1 MIIMEK
7 SIQNKIDAIWL
18 DFANGGMTDPLSVI
32 KQMTYLLFIKGLD
45 EVETNNEQTEQI
57 LGVKFKRI
65 FDDEHQDC
73 RWSKF
78 KNLSAPEMYNLMSTK
93 IFPFIKNMKADKDSS
108 FSKYMEKAMFMVP
121 SALVLEKVVT
131 KLDSIPMKDRDTKG
145 DIYEYLLS
153 KLSTAG
159 RNGQFR
165 TPRHII
171 KMMVELVKPTP
182 NDVICDPACGT
193 GGFLLEASEYL
204 RKNHSE
210 LFDSDSKKHHF
221 NNDMFYGFDTDDTM
235 LSISAMNMI
244 MHGID
249 NPNIEYKDSAS
260 GENTDTDKYS
270 LILANPPF
278 KGSIDESTIAP
289 TLTRICNTK
298 KTELLFLALFVRS
311 LRIGGRCACIVPDG
325 VLFGNSNAHKAIR
338 KEIIEKNKLEAVIS
352 MPNGVFQPY
361 AGVSTAILIFTKTT
375 TGGTDKV
382 WFYDMTG
389 DGYSLDARRIPVNN
403 NDIPDIISRFN
414 KLEKENER
422 DRTEKSFFVTKD
434 EIVNNDYDLSISKYK
449 KIISEPPKYENP
461 KVILNQI
468 IDLERQFEN
477 QLKELEELL

>member
-1 MIIMEK
+1 MEK
-7 SIQNKIDAIWL
+7 TIQNKIDAIWL

-57 LGVKFKRI
+57 LGVKFNRI

-78 KNLSAPEMYNLMSTK
+78 KNLKATEMYNLMSTK
-93 IFPFIKNMKADKDSS
+93 IFPFIKNMKAGKDSS
-108 FSKYMEKAMFMVP
+108 FSRYMAKAMFMVP

-204 RKNHSE
+204 RNNHSE
-210 LFDSDSKKHHF
+210 LFNSDSQKHHF

-260 GENTDTDKYS
+260 VDNTDTDKYS

-289 TLTRICNTK
+289 SLSKICDTK
-298 KTELLFLALFVRS
+298 KTELLFLALFIRS

-325 VLFGNSNAHKAIR
+325 VLFGSSNAHKAIR

-352 MPNGVFQPY
+352 MPSGVFQPY

-382 WFYDMTG
+382 WFYDMTA
-389 DGYSLDARRIPVNN
+389 DGYSLDARRIPIKD
-403 NDIPDIISRFN
+403 NDIPDIIERYDN
-414 KLEKENER
+414 ITKENDR
-422 DRTEKSFFVTKD
+422 SRTEKSFFVTKD
-434 EIVNNDYDLSISKYK
+434 EIVNHGYDLSINKYK
-449 KIISEPPKYENP
+449 EIIQEKIEYANPKIIFK
-461 KVILNQI
+461 QI
-468 IDLERQFEN
+468 NDMEEQFQT
-477 QLKELEELL
+477 QLKALEELL

>member
-1 MIIMEK
+1 MEK
-7 SIQNKIDAIWL
+7 AIQNKIDAIWL

-45 EVETNNEQTEQI
+45 EVETNNEQTEQL
-57 LGVKFKRI
+57 LGVKFDRI
-65 FDDEHQDC
+65 FDNEHQDC

-78 KNLSAPEMYNLMSTK
+78 KNLSASEMYNLMSTK
-93 IFPFIKNMKADKDSS
+93 IFPFIKNLKAGKDSS
-108 FSKYMEKAMFMVP
+108 FSRYMEKAMFMVP

-171 KMMVELVKPTP
+171 RMMVEMVKPTS
-182 NDVICDPACGT
+182 NDIICDPTCGT

-204 RKNHSE
+204 RKNHSD
-210 LFDSDSKKHHF
+210 LFNSDSQKHHF

-249 NPNIEYKDSAS
+249 KPNIEYRDSAS
-260 GENTDTDKYS
+260 GDNTDTDKYS

-289 TLTRICNTK
+289 SLLKICNTK
-298 KTELLFLALFVRS
+298 KTELLFLALFIRS
-311 LRIGGRCACIVPDG
+311 LRVGGRCACIVPDG

-352 MPNGVFQPY
+352 MPSGVFQPY
-361 AGVSTAILIFTKTT
+361 AGVSTAVLIFTKTT
-375 TGGTDKV
+375 TGGTNKV
-382 WFYDMTG
+382 WFYDMTA
-389 DGYSLDARRIPVNN
+389 DGFSLDARRVPIKS
-403 NDIPDIISRFN
+403 NDIPDIIERYN
-414 KLEKENER
+414 NLDKENN
-422 DRTEKSFFVTKD
+422 RTRTDKSFFVTKD
-434 EIVNNDYDLSISKYK
+434 EIVNNSYDLSINKYK
-449 KIISEPPKYENP
+449 DIVQEKIEYENP
-461 KVILNQI
+461 KVILKQI
-468 IDLERQFEN
+468 MDIEDDFQK
-477 QLKELEELL
+477 QLKELEGLL

>member
-1 MIIMEK
+1 MEK

-65 FDDEHQDC
+65 FDEEHQDC

-108 FSKYMEKAMFMVP
+108 FSRYMEKAMFMVP

-289 TLTRICNTK
+289 SLSKICNTK

-325 VLFGNSNAHKAIR
+325 VLFGSSNAHKSIR
-338 KEIIEKNKLEAVIS
+338 KEIIENNKLEAVIS
-352 MPNGVFQPY
+352 MPSGVFQPY
-361 AGVSTAILIFTKTT
+361 AGVSTAVLIFTKTT

-382 WFYDMTG
+382 WFYDMTA
-389 DGYSLDARRIPVNN
+389 DGYSLDARRILIKD
-403 NDIPDIISRFN
+403 NDIPDIIERYNNLDKESDGSRT
-414 KLEKENER
+414 
-422 DRTEKSFFVTKD
+422 DKSFFVTKE
-434 EIVNNDYDLSISKYK
+434 EIVNNGYDLSINKYK
-449 KIISEPPKYENP
+449 EIIQEKIEYENP
-461 KVILNQI
+461 KVILKQI
-468 IDLERQFEN
+468 KDMDEEFQK
-477 QLKELEELL
+477 QLKELEGLL